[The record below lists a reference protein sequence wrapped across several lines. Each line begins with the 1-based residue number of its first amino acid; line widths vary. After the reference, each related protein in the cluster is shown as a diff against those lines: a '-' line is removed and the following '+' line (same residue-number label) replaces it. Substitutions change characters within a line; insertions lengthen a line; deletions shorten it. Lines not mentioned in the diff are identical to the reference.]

1 MKQIGT
7 NDIKTN
13 RLLLR
18 KIRIDDATSLYELGC
33 LNGTIEE
40 VTNNINNWIKQY
52 ENPLIYHF
60 VIEYEGK
67 AIGRIMAWEISTY
80 NEYCQLGFDVA
91 EAYRNK
97 GIMSEAIKAV
107 FDYLLYQAD
116 FNRIYLQVRANNI
129 PSNKVCEK
137 CGMIL
142 EGTMKNHFKSQ
153 NGFDDVNIWGITK

>member
-1 MKQIGT
+1 
-7 NDIKTN
+7 
-13 RLLLR
+13 
-18 KIRIDDATSLYELGC
+18 
-33 LNGTIEE
+33 
-40 VTNNINNWIKQY
+40 
-52 ENPLIYHF
+52 
-60 VIEYEGK
+60 
-67 AIGRIMAWEISTY
+67 MAWEISTY

-91 EAYRNK
+91 KAYRNK

-129 PSNKVCEK
+129 ASNKVCEK